1 MKKDAKR
8 ATKLI
13 HAGSHPE
20 NHSGIINPPVYRAST
35 VNYNTVKNMKR
46 LRQNPNDN
54 FVYGRLG
61 TPTSKAFEEAVAS
74 LEGADK
80 TIAMGSGLAAISAAI
95 LSFVRAGDHILV
107 CDNAYSPTRNLCDQ
121 FLDRFG
127 VETTYYD
134 PLLGNK
140 IKDYFRE
147 NTKLVYTESPGSHT
161 FEIQDIGSITEI
173 AHKSGIKVVMDN
185 TWGAGYFFRAL
196 DYNVD
201 VSIQAATKYYVGHS
215 DAMAGTVS
223 MSGENI
229 KPVTDMVG
237 ILGYNI
243 APDDAYLAL
252 RGMRTL
258 NVRLK
263 KHEKNALRIAEWLVG
278 RDEVDKVLH
287 PALESCPG
295 HKFWK
300 RDFSGSNGL
309 FGLIF
314 KTENANAI
322 NIFIDS
328 LELFG
333 LGGSWGGCE
342 SLVLPTNV
350 TRTETSWKHNHNSIR
365 FHVGLEDPD
374 DLINDLKCAFE
385 LMNKSI

>member
-1 MKKDAKR
+1 MKKDSKR

-13 HAGSHPE
+13 HDGSHPE
-20 NHSGIINPPVYRAST
+20 NHCGIINPPVYRVST
-35 VNYNTVKNMKR
+35 VNYDTIENMER
-46 LRQNPNDN
+46 LRQDPNEN

-80 TIAMGSGLAAISAAI
+80 TIALGSGLAAISAAI
-95 LSFVRAGDHILV
+95 LSFVKAGDHILV
-107 CDNAYSPTRNLCDQ
+107 CDNAYSPTRNLSNQ
-121 FLDRFG
+121 FLHRFG

-147 NTKLVYTESPGSHT
+147 NTKLIYTESPGSHT
-161 FEIQDIGSITEI
+161 FEIQDIGSITET
-173 AHKSGIKVVMDN
+173 AHKSGIKVIMDN

-229 KPVTDMVG
+229 E
-237 ILGYNI
+237 
-243 APDDAYLAL
+243 PDDAYLAL

-263 KHEKNALRIAEWLVG
+263 RHERNALRIAEWLAG
-278 RDEVDKVLH
+278 RDEVDRVLH

-295 HKFWK
+295 HEFWK

-309 FGLIF
+309 FGIIF
-314 KTENANAI
+314 KTENTNAI
-322 NIFIDS
+322 NIFVDS
-328 LELFG
+328 LKLFG
-333 LGGSWGGCE
+333 LGGSWGGYE

-350 TRTETSWKHNHNSIR
+350 TRTVTSWKHNHNSIR
-365 FHVGLEDPD
+365 IHVGLEDPD
-374 DLINDLKCAFE
+374 DLISDLKSAFQI
-385 LMNKSI
+385 MNASI